1 MTAALAS
8 EGVPGFVIFLAV
20 LLALML
26 VAVIRAPRWDGSSSE
41 DATRPQPATTALS
54 RPADVQARAAATIAR
69 AAAVLP
75 ARRPLGPQSGN
86 TAAMRIPA
94 AATSQPGYTARHA
107 GGPVLGE
114 DALRRPQAYGVPPWE
129 PAPKPP
135 GI

>member
-20 LLALML
+20 LLAMML

-41 DATRPQPATTALS
+41 DATQSQPATAARS
-54 RPADVQARAAATIAR
+54 QPADVQARAAATIAR

-75 ARRPLGPQSGN
+75 ARRPPGPQSGD
-86 TAAMRIPA
+86 TATMRVPA
-94 AATSQPGYTARHA
+94 GATSQPGYTARHA
-107 GGPVLGE
+107 SGPAPGE